1 MAEFNYNSKYTAP
14 IKQEYMQW
22 LKKNHPGEYYDNF
35 GGKKPFSKLSK
46 FAKISKVGGYVGL
59 ASMMYE
65 FAKEVLDV
73 TGDIPDDMMERE
85 QIRRQMLMDNVPQ
98 IVIDEKGNSIDK
110 SKWLFSA
117 IELIFKDFK
126 EKHGFK
132 IKNFNLF
139 GHSAGGGFVHR
150 YLLFN
155 PNAPVNKSVSAN
167 PAFVTLPDPKIE
179 YPFGLKKTPLKKLNI
194 KSWFNQNM
202 AIVLGSNDLGPRTK
216 PLSNGPMAKAQGPNC
231 LTRGK
236 LLFEEATTMA
246 KRKKYQL
253 NWELIIANGVG
264 HDNYNIAPIACNYLF
279 DLKKMFLFYLL
290 QTKYSYQCL
299 HHKLEH

>member
-1 MAEFNYNSKYTAP
+1 MILFRLTFLFFICFFTK
-14 IKQEYMQW
+14 I
-22 LKKNHPGEYYDNF
+22 
-35 GGKKPFSKLSK
+35 FSETS
-46 FAKISKVGGYVGL
+46 INPVSPPWGYVFNNWDGPPIDIINYIPPNATPQTPLLVVIPGASRDAQRFHASWLDL
-59 ASMMYE
+59 AKKHHFS
-65 FAKEVLDV
+65 VLTIGADKKHFPNEYSYNA
-73 TGDIPDDMMERE
+73 G
-85 QIRRQMLMDNVPQ
+85 N
-98 IVIDEKGNSIDK
+98 VIDEKGNSIDK

-236 LLFEEATTMA
+236 LLFEQAKEMA
-246 KRKKYQL
+246 EGKKYQL
-253 NWELIIANGVG
+253 NWKLIIANGVG

-279 DLKKMFLFYLL
+279 DLKK
-290 QTKYSYQCL
+290 
-299 HHKLEH
+299 

>member
-1 MAEFNYNSKYTAP
+1 MILFRLTLLFSICFYT
-14 IKQEYMQW
+14 KV
-22 LKKNHPGEYYDNF
+22 
-35 GGKKPFSKLSK
+35 FSETLINPVSPPW
-46 FAKISKVGGYVGL
+46 GYVFNSWDGPPIDIINYIPPNATPNTPLLVVIPGASRDAQRFHGSWLDL
-59 ASMMYE
+59 AKKYHFSVLTIG
-65 FAKEVLDV
+65 AKKKYF
-73 TGDIPDDMMERE
+73 PDEYSY
-85 QIRRQMLMDNVPQ
+85 NAGN
-98 IVIDEKGNSIDK
+98 VIDEKGNKIDE

-126 EKHGFK
+126 ERHGFK

-167 PAFVTLPDPKIE
+167 PAFVTLPDSKIE
-179 YPFGLKKTPLKKLNI
+179 YPFGLKKVPAKRLNV

-202 AIVLGSNDLGPRTK
+202 AIVLGENDLDPRTK

-231 LTRGK
+231 LARGK
-236 LLFEEATTMA
+236 LLFKEATIMA
-246 KRKKYQL
+246 KRKKCHL
-253 NWELIIANGVG
+253 NWELIIAPGVG

-279 DLKKMFLFYLL
+279 DLKK
-290 QTKYSYQCL
+290 
-299 HHKLEH
+299 